1 MPSDAAWQARISALE
16 SELAALRL
24 TVRALETRVEELEGF
39 ELVAASSSVADPTPS
54 PSSGTAASRAHIP
67 EGEVRDRI
75 LDKISGWLLLRARGH
90 IEGTSGRELLPGPS
104 RHYIVLKDHFG
115 ASCSRILSP
124 WTEVE
129 KVVKRS
135 GSLGQAVFVGVPRWA
150 DVERIAQ
157 KCDIE
162 LPHGSGTSA

>member
-1 MPSDAAWQARISALE
+1 MPSDTAWQARVSALE

-39 ELVAASSSVADPTPS
+39 ELVPAPS
-54 PSSGTAASRAHIP
+54 TAADSTPVQSPGTTTSRAHIP

-75 LDKISGWLLLRARGH
+75 LDQIGGWLAQRAQGY

-104 RHYIVLKDHFG
+104 RHYIVLKDYFG
-115 ASCSRILSP
+115 ASCNCILSP
-124 WTEVE
+124 WSEVE
-129 KVVKRS
+129 KLVKRS

-150 DVERIAQ
+150 DVERIARR
-157 KCDIE
+157 CDIDI
-162 LPHGSGTSA
+162 PHGSRASA